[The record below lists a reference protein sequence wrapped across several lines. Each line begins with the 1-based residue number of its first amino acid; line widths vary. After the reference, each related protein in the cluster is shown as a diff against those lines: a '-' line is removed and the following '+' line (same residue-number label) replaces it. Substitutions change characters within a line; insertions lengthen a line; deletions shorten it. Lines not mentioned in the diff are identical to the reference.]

1 MPSSYQGK
9 SRRSSA
15 GAHDVSQ
22 SVDSNLAKSVSTV
35 SNLLEKKGGE
45 ILSVRPQETVA
56 AAAALLRDR
65 RIGAVVVTDAAGA
78 LLGILS
84 ERDIVRK
91 LAEVGAGTLDLAVDG
106 LMTRNVVTCDP
117 DERIISV
124 LKKMTEGH
132 FRHMPVVRDG
142 KMVGLVS
149 IGDLVSFRLR
159 ELEYEALKM
168 KQMIVG

>member
-56 AAAALLRDR
+56 GAAALLRDK

-132 FRHMPVVRDG
+132 FRHMPVIRDG

-149 IGDLVSFRLR
+149 IGDLVSYRLR